1 MADAIWAAFSFG
13 IAALSRPFGTTDRTM
28 NDGGNSF
35 YRSTGAPAA
44 AGHGAALVVQ
54 EPLPRLAR
62 KTALPGMHEIVSR
75 DF

>member
-1 MADAIWAAFSFG
+1 MADTTMAAFSFG
-13 IAALSRPFGTTDRTM
+13 IAAPFRPFGGDGSSY
-28 NDGGNSF
+28 GGNSF
-35 YRSTGAPAA
+35 YRSTGTPAA

-75 DF
+75 AF

>member
-13 IAALSRPFGTTDRTM
+13 NAALSRSQGD
-28 NDGGNSF
+28 DGLSYGGNSF
-35 YRSTGAPAA
+35 LCSTGTPAA

-62 KTALPGMHEIVSR
+62 ATALPGMHEIVR
-75 DF
+75 PGF

>member
-1 MADAIWAAFSFG
+1 MADAMRAAFSFG
-13 IAALSRPFGTTDRTM
+13 IAALSRPFGD
-28 NDGGNSF
+28 DGSSYGGNSF
-35 YRSTGAPAA
+35 YRSTGTPAA

-75 DF
+75 AF

>member
-1 MADAIWAAFSFG
+1 MRYGRHSQSGLPPYLVPQGDDGS
-13 IAALSRPFGTTDRTM
+13 SY
-28 NDGGNSF
+28 GGNSF
-35 YRSTGAPAA
+35 YGSTGTPAA

-62 KTALPGMHEIVSR
+62 ATALPGMHEIVSR

>member
-13 IAALSRPFGTTDRTM
+13 IAALSRPFGD
-28 NDGGNSF
+28 DGSSYGGNSF
-35 YRSTGAPAA
+35 YRSIGAPAA

-62 KTALPGMHEIVSR
+62 ATPLPGMHEIVSR
-75 DF
+75 AF